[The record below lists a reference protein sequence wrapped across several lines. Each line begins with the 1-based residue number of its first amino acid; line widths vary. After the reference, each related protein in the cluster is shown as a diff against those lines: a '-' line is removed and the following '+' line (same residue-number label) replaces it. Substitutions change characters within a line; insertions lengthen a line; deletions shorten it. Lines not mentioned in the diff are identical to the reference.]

1 MVHDGSLVPGRAPD
15 LWLPVLLVTSALTL
29 ALAAYGLS
37 RGLTEVFPHLLYIP
51 ILLAIY
57 RYERNGFFFSLLLSS
72 LYIGMVYHFTYPD
85 IVALAGEV
93 VQFITLIGI
102 ATIIFYLVTLLRDR
116 EKRYR
121 GIFENSQ
128 AGVFLINKRDLR
140 ILEANRRAAEILECS
155 PGDLNGADLLSF
167 WRDEEEVRA
176 FLGRLGKSGA
186 VLEHTGTFTDT
197 RGARHHAVIS
207 AGVLSGDDVVCTIVD
222 VTERQRTETLLRGA
236 AKLSGMLVR
245 GQDTHSLLRKACMN
259 LCDMREGVIIGV
271 WLKIGEEIAP
281 FALSDDDYQHL
292 SSDRS
297 AENLIRQAYET
308 KEIVSRDTAGIGELS
323 PRMASFGDF
332 QAIPMITGGEVL
344 GVLTVAHTAGARL
357 SKNEVD
363 LLTAVAKDLASSL
376 KLSKLE
382 EEKREAYTQIDRNI
396 EQFAILGDHIRNPLQ
411 VIVGLACMEESR
423 SAETI
428 VEQAYTIH
436 SLISRLD
443 SGWIESAAIR
453 DYLRRHP

>member
-15 LWLPVLLVTSALTL
+15 LWLPVLLVTSVLTL
-29 ALAAYGLS
+29 ALAVYGLS
-37 RGLTEVFPHLLYIP
+37 HGLTEVFPHLLYIP

-72 LYIGMVYHFTYPD
+72 LYIGMVYLFTYPD
-85 IVALAGEV
+85 IVALAGGV

-121 GIFENSQ
+121 GIFRNSQ
-128 AGVFLINKRDLR
+128 AGVFLINKKDLR
-140 ILEANRRAAEILECS
+140 VLEANRRAAEILECS

-167 WRDEEEVRA
+167 WRDEGEVRA
-176 FLGRLGKSGA
+176 FLRKLGEVGA
-186 VLEHTGTFTDT
+186 VSERAGTFTDT
-197 RGARHHAVIS
+197 RGARRHVVIS
-207 AGVLSGDDVVCTIVD
+207 AGALSGDDAVCTIVD
-222 VTERQRTETLLRGA
+222 ITERQRTETLLRGA
-236 AKLSGMLVR
+236 AKLSGMLIR
-245 GQDTHSLLRKACMN
+245 GQDTHSLLRKACAN
-259 LCDMREGVIIGV
+259 LCNVREGLVIGI
-271 WLKIGEEIAP
+271 WLKAGEGITP

-297 AENLIRQAYET
+297 AENLIRQACET
-308 KEIVSRDTAGIGELS
+308 KKIVSRDTAGDGKLS
-323 PRMASFGDF
+323 PEMASFGDF
-332 QAIPMITGGEVL
+332 RAIPMMTGGEVL
-344 GVLTVAHTAGARL
+344 GVLAVAHTSGARL
-357 SKNEVD
+357 NKNEVD
-363 LLTAVAKDLASSL
+363 LLTTVAKDLASTL
-376 KLSKLE
+376 KLSELE

-428 VEQAYTIH
+428 IEQAYAIH